1 MQGTIATL
9 QLRPTFDKKKQSS
22 SLQAQKN
29 NRHKGYLKDI
39 LVQKFIQKNQLETG
53 HGLKNHDGT
62 PVSEHK
68 LVRVQVIINKEFDRF
83 IEQQTFTQKNLVLFE
98 IDLKNKLKEILSKE
112 GIAIVS
118 LIGNKTSRNINVT

>member
-1 MQGTIATL
+1 M
-9 QLRPTFDKKKQSS
+9 
-22 SLQAQKN
+22 
-29 NRHKGYLKDI
+29 
-39 LVQKFIQKNQLETG
+39 
-53 HGLKNHDGT
+53 
-62 PVSEHK
+62 SEHK

-83 IEQQTFTQKNLVLFE
+83 IDQQTFTQKNLVLFE